1 MGNFPA
7 LLASLEDLSVAVTKG
22 LQKNE
27 KAYSSST
34 VQDQFVSR
42 FLARETAFQLSK
54 LSAMLEDF
62 QKRLQEDGIP
72 LIDGS
77 DSEEEKPLHKTIPNC
92 SNFPAAVG
100 PQSLQVYKPCPSR
113 LLPVRLRKQ
122 VVTQTSIH
130 LEGMP
135 RHPNCLKKTR
145 CTPSA
150 HFVSLLLE
158 SSQDL
163 GAQIKRLEA
172 IVEKLAN
179 QVGIHFHLV

>member
-1 MGNFPA
+1 MC
-7 LLASLEDLSVAVTKG
+7 S
-22 LQKNE
+22 
-27 KAYSSST
+27 
-34 VQDQFVSR
+34 
-42 FLARETAFQLSK
+42 
-54 LSAMLEDF
+54 
-62 QKRLQEDGIP
+62 
-72 LIDGS
+72 
-77 DSEEEKPLHKTIPNC
+77 

-179 QVGIHFHLV
+179 QVGIHFHLVVLTLQLNAISQCNSSDTMQYSNANLHFATLLVVRMISNVTQNHLRNKVPNYATATNSATV